1 MDASPPV
8 PLADLD
14 PGVVARIVAVP
25 PAEADRLAAEGL
37 HRGDLLEVEA
47 RLPLGGPVVVRL
59 GRARVA
65 LARQVA
71 ARIAV
76 APGDGRHPDVP

>member
-8 PLADLD
+8 RLVDLD
-14 PGVVARIVAVP
+14 PGVVVRVVAVP
-25 PAEADRLAAEGL
+25 APEADRLAAEGL
-37 HRGDLLEVEA
+37 HRGDLVEVEA

-71 ARIAV
+71 AQIAV
-76 APGDGRHPDVP
+76 ERRDAP

>member
-8 PLADLD
+8 PLVELD
-14 PGVVARIVAVP
+14 PGVVARVVVVP
-25 PAEADRLAAEGL
+25 PAELDRLAAEGL
-37 HRGDLLEVEA
+37 HVGDVVEVEA

-65 LARQVA
+65 LARAVA
-71 ARIAV
+71 ARIGVDPGA
-76 APGDGRHPDVP
+76 AP